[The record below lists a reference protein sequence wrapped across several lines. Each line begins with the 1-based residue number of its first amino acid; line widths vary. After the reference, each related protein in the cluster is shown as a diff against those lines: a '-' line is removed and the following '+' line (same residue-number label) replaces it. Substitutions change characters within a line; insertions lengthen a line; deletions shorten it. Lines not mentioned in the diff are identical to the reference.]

1 MIKFEFIDAVDQEF
15 STTIQ
20 NQRITMR
27 LLYSSYND
35 RWSFDLSI
43 DGEPVL
49 TGRKIVEGVDLLE
62 SFNFGLGVMFAFSDP
77 KIEPNRDAIPAGTV
91 SLYHISKEEFI
102 ASMAS

>member
-1 MIKFEFIDAVDQEF
+1 MIKFEFINAVDQEF
-15 STTIQ
+15 STIIQ

-43 DGEPVL
+43 DGSPVL
-49 TGRKIVEGVDLLE
+49 TGRRIVEGADLLKP
-62 SFNFGLGVMFAFSDP
+62 FNFGLGMIFAFSDP
-77 KIEPNRDAIPAGTV
+77 KVEPDRDAIPSGVV
-91 SLYHISKEEFI
+91 SLYHISKEEFV